1 MMCDFMNEDE
11 DNVSFHAIRCYML
24 RNLSR
29 INRHFEQTIS
39 SYLSKES
46 NVLHFASDK
55 RKFLNTNQPC
65 LQHKQYM
72 YHQTENLQY
81 LHQNTDHLFQRR
93 MSSYLML

>member
-11 DNVSFHAIRCYML
+11 DNVSFNVIRCYML
-24 RNLSR
+24 RNLNC

-39 SYLSKES
+39 SSLSKES

-65 LQHKQYM
+65 LQH
-72 YHQTENLQY
+72 
-81 LHQNTDHLFQRR
+81 
-93 MSSYLML
+93 